1 MSMGSWL
8 TFSLVLAMTDAGPR
22 PVEVPVDA
30 VDALDAVD
38 AGVVVDAG
46 GEPVVDAGPVG
57 WTVSATVSPDPVP
70 FGGEV
75 EFVVEV
81 TRPARMRILVPD
93 DLGAS
98 EALPR
103 TRRPPR
109 REAKELPDGRVQET
123 LGFSFLA
130 LDVEDQKTPA
140 FTLTVGPAASR
151 TTPAND
157 PASTDGTNN
166 AGATTDASGDVLD
179 VPSLP
184 VRITTE
190 PLPDVTDGGSP
201 DGALVVE
208 AAAGTIIY
216 RVDDPRPWAL
226 LALLVVVVVV
236 IVVTRA
242 AIAARHVAL
251 PVAAGPPPPPPRPA
265 HEVAIERLDALM
277 PMLGQGDVTVFVEKM
292 MDEVLRDYLAGRFA
306 LAAGTRTT
314 KEIVVD
320 LLSMAAVG
328 LDIGLI
334 ERVGQDADLVK
345 FARASLA
352 AEQAHAMAGRVRA
365 LIIATAAVPSSPP
378 SPSVAP

>member
-1 MSMGSWL
+1 MSIGSWL
-8 TFSLVLAMTDAGPR
+8 TFSLVLATTDAGPR
-22 PVEVPVDA
+22 PVELPPDA
-30 VDALDAVD
+30 VADVVDGGAVD
-38 AGVVVDAG
+38 DG
-46 GEPVVDAGPVG
+46 GINAAVEAAVDAGPVG
-57 WTVSATVSPDPVP
+57 WTVSATVMPAPVA

-75 EFVVEV
+75 ELIVEV

-98 EALPR
+98 DALPR
-103 TRRPPR
+103 TRKPPR
-109 REAKELPDGRVQET
+109 REARELPDGRVQET

-130 LDVEDQKTPA
+130 LDVTDQKTPA
-140 FTLTVGPAASR
+140 FTLTVGPAAAR
-151 TTPAND
+151 PD
-157 PASTDGTNN
+157 DASTDTG
-166 AGATTDASGDVLD
+166 GDVLE

-201 DGALVVE
+201 EGTLVVE

-226 LALLVVVVVV
+226 LALLVVVAVVV
-236 IVVTRA
+236 VVTRA
-242 AIAARHVAL
+242 AIAARQVDV

-277 PMLGQGDVTVFVEKM
+277 PMLGQGEVTEFVEKM

-352 AEQAHAMAGRVRA
+352 ADQAHAMAGRVRA
-365 LIIATAAVPSSPP
+365 LILATAAVPPAP
-378 SPSVAP
+378 SPSVTP